1 MQSNEFRRL
10 SLVKMAFHRITNL
23 AAQRIHGIRFR
34 ENGMAQSPGGESAL
48 VRFFDEKDEFVHLVR
63 VRRPLTLPITSAI
76 RRPLSRILS
85 ASWAGGRWVMSSLDR
100 GFLLS
105 RLHPLAKISAAETFQ
120 ARSFSCRFVPG
131 PGWSHDATSG
141 ANSSSWMGAVLVL
154 FFRPSGSGCSYP

>member
-63 VRRPLTLPITSAI
+63 VRRPLTLPITSPTC
-76 RRPLSRILS
+76 RPLSRILS

-105 RLHPLAKISAAETFQ
+105 RPRPLAKICASSM
-120 ARSFSCRFVPG
+120 RKMSSFIWYG
-131 PGWSHDATSG
+131 PEG
-141 ANSSSWMGAVLVL
+141 L
-154 FFRPSGSGCSYP
+154 